1 MACISPADFTPS
13 YQEPIDHASNSA
25 SAARENQDRFQLLSP
40 ACLSRSEKSSVVKL
54 ALAMLSSRYRPG
66 HTFTSRS
73 YIEGFLRLKLSGR
86 RNEVFGGRG
95 RRFKSSH
102 PDQ

>member
-1 MACISPADFTPS
+1 MHPAP
-13 YQEPIDHASNSA
+13 PALHAKIRTA
-25 SAARENQDRFQLLSP
+25 FGRLPAAKRE
-40 ACLSRSEKSSVVKL
+40 SSVVKP

-66 HTFTSRS
+66 RTFTSRS

-86 RNEVFGGRG
+86 RNEIFGGRG

>member
-1 MACISPADFTPS
+1 MHPAP
-13 YQEPIDHASNSA
+13 PAL
-25 SAARENQDRFQLLSP
+25 RENQDRFRPLSP
-40 ACLSRSEKSSVVKL
+40 ACLPRSEKSSVVKP

-66 HTFTSRS
+66 RTFTSRS
-73 YIEGFLRLKLSGR
+73 FIEGFLRLKLSGR
-86 RNEVFGGRG
+86 RNEIFGGRG